1 MILVIL
7 QILKCCLRVLKS
19 GTYTYTPFFISGA
32 HSIFGALFDFFSGVV
47 YLIIYSFLQ
56 KSNQKRP
63 LSYFLTIYFFSIIL
77 KTPLPFIVLHLWALK
92 VGFKGFSIFLF
103 RNKIVGKAYG
113 TKITFEKNKIILNG
127 GFYSLKHWSNPIKSE
142 KMVIFYF
149 AKSEN
154 SDYYHPTRLFKEDER
169 YTENTK
175 DGVIENIK
183 GEAFTYTSNVDGEL
197 KPFQVSEK
205 IVSLTKSGAKR
216 PGLIATSSVFKFK
229 NEQQILIPLSEVYIA
244 LLNYK
249 GSLWI
254 DDFTASHKGSVF
266 VDDIKEI
273 HDEVWPLLQKEFLEN
288 SKIDWI
294 EKEYK

>member
-1 MILVIL
+1 
-7 QILKCCLRVLKS
+7 
-19 GTYTYTPFFISGA
+19 
-32 HSIFGALFDFFSGVV
+32 
-47 YLIIYSFLQ
+47 
-56 KSNQKRP
+56 
-63 LSYFLTIYFFSIIL
+63 
-77 KTPLPFIVLHLWALK
+77 
-92 VGFKGFSIFLF
+92 
-103 RNKIVGKAYG
+103 
-113 TKITFEKNKIILNG
+113 
-127 GFYSLKHWSNPIKSE
+127 
-142 KMVIFYF
+142 MVIFYF

-249 GSLWI
+249 GSL
-254 DDFTASHKGSVF
+254 
-266 VDDIKEI
+266 
-273 HDEVWPLLQKEFLEN
+273 
-288 SKIDWI
+288 
-294 EKEYK
+294 